1 MSNKSIQFKEVNKV
15 IKKEVV
21 LNNISLDLRMGHT
34 YGLTGINGSGKTMLL
49 RLIAGLIKPTDGQ
62 VTVANRPVKLGKVP
76 ITVGALIE
84 SPNFINEFT
93 GRENLKLLSFLDD
106 DPYMIQEQINST
118 LVSVGLNP
126 DDRRL
131 FGKYSL
137 GMKQRLG
144 IAQAIIGKPEIILLD
159 EPTNALDEL
168 GINQLV
174 DIVKKLQQSA
184 ITLVIAS
191 HDKKFLKKVIYSEN
205 IIKLENGRVIINED

>member
-76 ITVGALIE
+76 VTVGALIE

-174 DIVKKLQQSA
+174 DIVKKMQQAA

>member
-76 ITVGALIE
+76 VTVGALIE

-144 IAQAIIGKPEIILLD
+144 IAQAIIGKPEIVLLD

-174 DIVKKLQQSA
+174 DIVEKLQQSA
-184 ITLVIAS
+184 VTLVIAS
-191 HDKKFLKKVIYSEN
+191 HDKKFLEKVIHSEN
-205 IIKLENGRVIINED
+205 IIKLKNGRVIINED

>member
-76 ITVGALIE
+76 VTVGALIE

-174 DIVKKLQQSA
+174 DIVKKMQQSA

>member
-76 ITVGALIE
+76 VTVGALIE

-137 GMKQRLG
+137 GMR
-144 IAQAIIGKPEIILLD
+144 
-159 EPTNALDEL
+159 
-168 GINQLV
+168 
-174 DIVKKLQQSA
+174 
-184 ITLVIAS
+184 
-191 HDKKFLKKVIYSEN
+191 
-205 IIKLENGRVIINED
+205 

>member
-1 MSNKSIQFKEVNKV
+1 
-15 IKKEVV
+15 
-21 LNNISLDLRMGHT
+21 
-34 YGLTGINGSGKTMLL
+34 
-49 RLIAGLIKPTDGQ
+49 
-62 VTVANRPVKLGKVP
+62 
-76 ITVGALIE
+76 
-84 SPNFINEFT
+84 
-93 GRENLKLLSFLDD
+93 
-106 DPYMIQEQINST
+106 MIQEQINST

-174 DIVKKLQQSA
+174 DIVKKMQQAA